1 MKMNPPQARYVRR
14 VLISMSLYLVTL
26 SSALHWVGRGNLTG
40 PPAYLLAILP
50 GLSVIGVFWAY
61 GRLLIEET
69 DEFQRLLL
77 VRQSMVATAFALS
90 IATAWG
96 FLEAV
101 DLVQHVDAYYIAILW
116 FMGLGIG
123 ALVNRLTLGA
133 GGGDCR

>member
-26 SSALHWVGRGNLTG
+26 SAALHWVGRGHLTG
-40 PPAYLLAILP
+40 LPAYLLAILP

-77 VRQSMVATAFALS
+77 VRQSLVATAFALS

>member
-26 SSALHWVGRGNLTG
+26 SAALHWVGRGNLTG
-40 PPAYLLAILP
+40 PPAYLLANLP

>member
-26 SSALHWVGRGNLTG
+26 SAALHWVGRGHLAG
-40 PPAYLLAILP
+40 LPAYLLAILP